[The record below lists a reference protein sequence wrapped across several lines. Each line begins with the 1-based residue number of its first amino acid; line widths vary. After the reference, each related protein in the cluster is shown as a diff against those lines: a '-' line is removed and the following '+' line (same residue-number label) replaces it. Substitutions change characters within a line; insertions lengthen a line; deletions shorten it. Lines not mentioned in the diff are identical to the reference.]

1 MTAVAASG
9 DATGLPSEWQHALR
23 RHGYDPAD
31 AVRLADRLSLRTGGS
46 YPERQDVFRALW
58 GTAPK
63 EVRVVILGQDP
74 YFSEPDQAHGL
85 AFSVPAGV
93 GHPTSLRVIF
103 KALKKD
109 LGAGWTT
116 PVDGTLTAWCDQ
128 GVLLLN
134 TALTVPA
141 GGPAETDL
149 EAWSD
154 FVSAVLDVV
163 KSSGRP
169 VVFLLWGKKAV
180 AAAGA
185 ISAPHA
191 AFINAHPAS
200 GKAVNPKLSA
210 APPFKKAAAIV
221 NSAGGNLTWS
231 L

>member
-9 DATGLPSEWQHALR
+9 DATDLPFEWQHALR

-58 GTAPK
+58 GTTPQ

-93 GHPTSLRVIF
+93 GHPPSLRVIF
-103 KALKKD
+103 KALKRD
-109 LGAGWTT
+109 LGPRWTA

-128 GVLLLN
+128 GVMLLN

-141 GGPAETDL
+141 GGPAGTDL

-154 FVSAVLDVV
+154 FVSAVLDVI

-169 VVFLLWGKKAV
+169 VVFLLWGKEAV
-180 AAAGA
+180 TVAGA
-185 ISAPHA
+185 ICAPHV

-200 GKAVNPKLSA
+200 GRAMAPKLDA
-210 APPFKKAAAIV
+210 APPFKKAAKIV
-221 NSAGGNLTWS
+221 NGVCGSLTWS